1 MDENLLSS
9 EPELEK
15 QLETNIKQGLT
26 TEQVELKKTQYG
38 LNELP
43 QGKMTPWYLIF
54 LKTLIEPILLV
65 LMGAAVISIVAPI
78 ISNGGHVEA
87 SEFIDAAVILSIV
100 LIDAVLETV
109 QTIKARKSMDA
120 LKSLSKP
127 KAVVIRNDMQQEID
141 ASELVPGDIV
151 VLEAGKYIPAELRI
165 VESNDLTIDEA
176 NLTGE
181 SLPVEKTHLPMK
193 ETTTILAEMK
203 NIAFMSTFITSG
215 RAIGVV
221 IKTGENTEIGKI
233 AKSINENEEESTP
246 LERKLNSFTYWVS
259 GLSFVLAI
267 LIFTTLF
274 FSGSKDAWANYLMV
288 AITLAIG
295 VIPECLAAVV
305 SITLSISTKKMV
317 KQNVI
322 IKKLQAVETLG
333 NVNFICTDKTGTL
346 TQNKMTVKKM
356 IMDNKILESKE
367 YAKEKNDNHMD
378 LFLKALVLCNDSVT
392 EGNERIGDPTEL
404 ALVDYAEIIG
414 YDEQDSRDVW
424 TRIDEMPFDSERKMM
439 TTVNNVN
446 GVNTAFTKGAIDQLL
461 QRCSKIMIDN
471 VLRDITD
478 EDKKV
483 LLEMSN
489 NLSKDALRVLAFA
502 YHLNYDKLEDKD
514 DLEHDLVF
522 LGAVG
527 MIDPVRETA
536 VNAVQLAHD
545 AGIEVVMITGDHAVT
560 ALAIAKELDLAHSEY
575 EVMSSDT
582 LNQLDDKQLLRVIEQ
597 IKVFARV
604 NPEHKVRIVD
614 ALKQKGNITS
624 MTGDGVNDAPSLSKA
639 DIGVA
644 MGITGT
650 DVAKQASDIILTDDN
665 FETII
670 KGVNEGRNVYQK
682 IKRAIAFVIGVNL
695 ANVLSIFILSVINS
709 VSPLEATNIL
719 WMNLIVESIIALAM
733 GMGANDPSLM
743 KIKPIKGKNSLFK
756 GLGFTLFKIILF
768 TTIASIGAYYFGMMF
783 MTQEELRVILRN
795 QEYNGTWHQALRDS
809 SIHVEDKIEIGDYG
823 RTTMFVAITCAPCF
837 YANTIKLSNWKAD
850 KKLDLI
856 VNKPLWLASM
866 LAICLNLIAIFIPGF
881 NDKILNLTEV
891 TKYNSTNW
899 YLIPGAFAIALF
911 PVIFML
917 ILDGVVYATYHYK
930 PDPWRRNR
938 ILAQELVELD
948 IIKEK
953 QKRKSKKK
961 VNQ

>member
-9 EPELEK
+9 DKELEK
-15 QLETNIKQGLT
+15 KLETNIKKGLT
-26 TEQVELKKTQYG
+26 TEEVLEKQQKFGK
-38 LNELP
+38 NELP
-43 QGKMTPWYLIF
+43 KGKITPWYLIF
-54 LKTLIEPILLV
+54 LKTLVEPILLV
-65 LMGAAVISIVAPI
+65 LMGAAVISIIAPI
-78 ISNGGHVEA
+78 ISNKGHIEA
-87 SEFIDAAVILSIV
+87 SEFIDAIVIFSIV
-100 LIDAVLETV
+100 LIDAILETV

-127 KAVVIRNDMQQEID
+127 KTVVIRNDMQQEID

-151 VLEAGKYIPAELRI
+151 VLEAGKYVPAELRI
-165 VESNDLTIDEA
+165 IEASDLSIDESI
-176 NLTGE
+176 LTGE
-181 SLPVEKTHLPMK
+181 SVPVQKTHLALK
-193 ETTTILAEMK
+193 ESTTILADMK
-203 NIAFMSTFITSG
+203 NIAFMSTFTTSG
-215 RAIGVV
+215 RAIGLV
-221 IKTGENTEIGKI
+221 IKTGVETEIGKI

-246 LERKLNSFTYWVS
+246 LEKKLNSFTYWIS
-259 GLSFVLAI
+259 GLSFILAI

-274 FSGSKDAWANYLMV
+274 FSGDQKAWANYLMV

-356 IMDNKILESKE
+356 IMDNKVIASKE
-367 YAKEKNDNHMD
+367 YAKEKNDKHMD

-404 ALVDYAEIIG
+404 ALVDFAETIG

-424 TRIDEMPFDSERKMM
+424 QRIDEMPFDSERKMM
-439 TTVNNVN
+439 TTVNKINK
-446 GVNTAFTKGAIDQLL
+446 VNTTFTKGAIDQLL
-461 QRCSKIMIDN
+461 QRCTKIMVDN
-471 VLRDITD
+471 VLRNITE
-478 EDKKV
+478 EDKKM
-483 LLEMSN
+483 LLEAATE
-489 NLSKDALRVLAFA
+489 LSKDALRVLAFA
-502 YHLNYDKLEDKD
+502 YHLNYDKLKDKNN
-514 DLEHDLVF
+514 LEQDLVF

-536 VNAVQLAHD
+536 VNAVRLAHE

-560 ALAIAKELDLAHSEY
+560 ALAIARDLDLAHSEY
-575 EVMSSDT
+575 EVMSSNT

-614 ALKQKGNITS
+614 ALKQKGNIVS

-695 ANVLSIFILSVINS
+695 ANVLAIFILSVINT

-719 WMNLIVESIIALAM
+719 WMNLIVESIIALSM
-733 GMGANDPSLM
+733 GMGSNDPTLM
-743 KIKPIKGKNSLFK
+743 KIKPVKGKNSLFK
-756 GLGFTLFKIILF
+756 GLGYTLFKIILF

-783 MTQEELRVILRN
+783 VTDDYLKEILGDN
-795 QEYNGTWHQALRDS
+795 YNLSWHQALRSNDFS
-809 SIHVEDKIEIGDYG
+809 VEQKIKIGNFG
-823 RTTMFVAITCAPCF
+823 RTAMFVTITCAPCF
-837 YANTIKLSNWKAD
+837 YANFIKLSNWKSD
-850 KKLDLI
+850 KKVNLI
-856 VNKPLWLASM
+856 VNKPLWIASM
-866 LAICLNLIAIFIPGF
+866 SAVLVNLAVIMIPGF
-881 NDKILNLTEV
+881 NEKILNLASISS
-891 TKYNSTNW
+891 YNSSNW
-899 YLIPGAFAIALF
+899 YLILGALAISLI
-911 PVIFML
+911 PVLFML
-917 ILDGVVYATYHYK
+917 LLDGITFVIYHYR

-938 ILAQELVELD
+938 ILAQELVEID
-948 IIKEK
+948 IQKEK
-953 QKRKSKKK
+953 QKRRSKKK
-961 VNQ
+961 AN

>member
-1 MDENLLSS
+1 MDENLLGSDS
-9 EPELEK
+9 ELEK
-15 QLETNIKQGLT
+15 KLETNIKEGLT
-26 TEQVELKKTQYG
+26 NDQVESKRAKYG

-43 QGKMTPWYLIF
+43 QGKVTPWYLVF
-54 LKTLIEPILLV
+54 LKTLVEPILLV
-65 LMGAAVISIVAPI
+65 LMGAAIISIVAPI
-78 ISNGGHVEA
+78 ISNGGHIKP

-100 LIDAVLETV
+100 LIDAILETV

-127 KAVVIRNDMQQEID
+127 KAIVIRNDMQQEID
-141 ASELVPGDIV
+141 ASDLVPGDIV
-151 VLEAGKYIPAELRI
+151 VLEAGKYIPADLRI
-165 VESNDLTIDEA
+165 IESSDLVIDEA

-181 SLPVEKTHLPMK
+181 SLPVEKTHLALK
-193 ETTTILAEMK
+193 EATTILAEMK

-221 IKTGENTEIGKI
+221 IKTGQETEIGKI
-233 AKSINENEEESTP
+233 AKSINENEKESTP
-246 LERKLNSFTYWVS
+246 LEKKLNSFTYWIS
-259 GLSFVLAI
+259 GLSFILAV

-274 FSGSKDAWANYLMV
+274 FSGDQKAWANYLMV

-317 KQNVI
+317 KQHVI

-356 IMDNKILESKE
+356 IMDNKIISSNE
-367 YAKEKNDNHMD
+367 YAQEKNDNHMD

-392 EGNERIGDPTEL
+392 EGTERIGDPTEL
-404 ALVDYAEIIG
+404 ALIDYAEIIG
-414 YDEQDSRDVW
+414 YDEQYSRDIW
-424 TRIDEMPFDSERKMM
+424 KRIDEMPFDSERKMM
-439 TTVNNVN
+439 TTVNEINK
-446 GVNTAFTKGAIDQLL
+446 VNTIFTKGAIDQLL
-461 QRCSKIMIDN
+461 QRCTKIMVDN
-471 VLRDITD
+471 FLREITN
-478 EDKKV
+478 EDKKI

-489 NLSKDALRVLAFA
+489 KLSKDALRVLAFA
-502 YHLNYDKLEDKD
+502 YHLNYDSLKDKD

-522 LGAVG
+522 LGALG
-527 MIDPVRETA
+527 MIDPVRQSA

-560 ALAIAKELDLAHSEY
+560 ALAIAKDLDLAHSEY
-575 EVMSSDT
+575 EVMSSET
-582 LNQLDDKQLLRVIEQ
+582 LNNLDDKQLLRVIEQ

-695 ANVLSIFILSVINS
+695 ANVLSIFILSTINS

-733 GMGANDPSLM
+733 GMGSNDDTLM
-743 KIKPIKGKNSLFK
+743 KIKPVKGKNSLFK
-756 GLGFTLFKIILF
+756 GLGYTLFKIILF
-768 TTIASIGAYYFGMMF
+768 TTLTSIGAYYFGMMF
-783 MTQEELRVILRN
+783 VNQNELQQILGEN
-795 QEYNGTWHQALRDS
+795 HNYANWYEALRS
-809 SIHVEDKIEIGDYG
+809 KNVSVTDKIEIGDYG
-823 RTTMFVAITCAPCF
+823 RTAMFIVITCSPCF
-837 YANTIKLSNWKAD
+837 YANFIKLSNWKAQ
-850 KKLDLI
+850 KKINI
-856 VNKPLWLASM
+856 VTNKPLWIASM
-866 LAICLNLIAIFIPGF
+866 IAVVLNLISICLPLF
-881 NDKILNLTEV
+881 NEKILNLNSLSS
-891 TKYNSTNW
+891 YNSTNW
-899 YLIPGAFAIALF
+899 YLIPGSLAISLL
-911 PVIFML
+911 PVICML
-917 ILDGVVYATYHYK
+917 ILDGVVFTIYHYK

-948 IIKEK
+948 MQKAK
-953 QKRKSKKK
+953 QKRKNKKK
-961 VNQ
+961 IS

>member
-1 MDENLLSS
+1 MDEHLLSS
-9 EPELEK
+9 ETELENN
-15 QLETNIKQGLT
+15 LETNLKEGLT
-26 TEQVELKKTQYG
+26 NQEVEVKQEKFG
-38 LNELP
+38 KNELP
-43 QGKMTPWYLIF
+43 QGKVTPWYIIF
-54 LKTLIEPILLV
+54 LKTLVEPILLV

-78 ISNGGHVEA
+78 ISNKGKIEL
-87 SEFIDAAVILSIV
+87 SEFIDAIVIFSIV
-100 LIDAVLETV
+100 LIDAILETV

-151 VLEAGKYIPAELRI
+151 VLEAGKYVPAELRI
-165 VESNDLTIDEA
+165 IESSDLTIDESI
-176 NLTGE
+176 LTGE
-181 SLPVEKTHLPMK
+181 SLPVEKTHLPLK
-193 ETTTILAEMK
+193 EITTILAEMK
-203 NIAFMSTFITSG
+203 NVAFMSTFTTSG

-221 IKTGENTEIGKI
+221 TKIGENTEIGKI

-246 LERKLNSFTYWVS
+246 LEKKLNSFTYWIS
-259 GLSFVLAI
+259 GLSFILAI
-267 LIFTTLF
+267 LIFSTLF
-274 FSGSKDAWANYLMV
+274 FSGDQKAWANYLMV

-356 IMDNKILESKE
+356 IMDNKIITSKE
-367 YAKEKNDNHMD
+367 YAKEKNDKHMD

-414 YDEQDSRDVW
+414 YDEQDSRDIW
-424 TRIDEMPFDSERKMM
+424 KRIDEMPFDSERKMM
-439 TTVNNVN
+439 TTVNTID
-446 GVNTAFTKGAIDQLL
+446 GINTAFTKGAIDQLL
-461 QRCSKIMIDN
+461 QRCSKIMVDN
-471 VLRDITD
+471 VLRDITE
-478 EDKKV
+478 EDKKQ

-489 NLSKDALRVLAFA
+489 ELSKDALRVLAFA
-502 YHLNYDKLEDKD
+502 YHLDYDKLTDKD

-522 LGAVG
+522 LGAVA

-545 AGIEVVMITGDHAVT
+545 AGIEVVMITGDHAIT
-560 ALAIAKELDLAHSEY
+560 ALAIARDLDLAHSEY
-575 EVMSSDT
+575 EVMSSED
-582 LNQLDDKQLLRVIEQ
+582 LNRLDDNQLLRVIEQ

-614 ALKQKGNITS
+614 ALKQKGNIVS

-695 ANVLSIFILSVINS
+695 ANVLAIFILSVINS

-719 WMNLIVESIIALAM
+719 WMNLIVESIIALSM
-733 GMGANDPSLM
+733 GMGANDPTLM

-756 GLGFTLFKIILF
+756 GLGYTFVKVIIF

-783 MTQEELRVILRN
+783 VTSDDLIRIIGN
-795 QEYNGTWHQALRDS
+795 DSFGSNWHAALRSKDLT
-809 SIHVEDKIEIGDYG
+809 VEQKIEIGDFG
-823 RTTMFVAITCAPCF
+823 RTAMFIAITCAPCF
-837 YANTIKLSNWKAD
+837 YANFIKLSNWKSD
-850 KKLDLI
+850 KKINLI
-856 VNKPLWLASM
+856 VNKQLWLASM
-866 LAICLNLIAIFIPGF
+866 MAILLNIIVVFIPGF
-881 NDKILNLTEV
+881 NEKILNLASIQS
-891 TKYNSTNW
+891 YSMNNW
-899 YLIPGAFAIALF
+899 YLIPGALGISII
-911 PVIFML
+911 PVMFML
-917 ILDGVVYATYHYK
+917 LMDGITFGVYHYR

-938 ILAQELVELD
+938 ILTQELVELD
-948 IIKEK
+948 IQKEK

-961 VNQ
+961 VNH